1 MTLSQTPILIFFDH
15 KWENSRIIAHSF
27 PLASRVSPVYYTH
40 LNYSM
45 SVPGIVNSKHLWEP
59 YHSWIKFT
67 DHLACKD

>member
-45 SVPGIVNSKHLWEP
+45 SVPGIVNSKHL
-59 YHSWIKFT
+59 
-67 DHLACKD
+67 